1 MVVGT
6 ATRATDT
13 LEEPAIFVDA
23 KINGRKPF
31 IAGAVRPAI
40 AISSN

>member
-1 MVVGT
+1 MTVSIVS
-6 ATRATDT
+6 RAIDT

-31 IAGAVRPAI
+31 G
-40 AISSN
+40 